1 MTLSWPM
8 SQADFDSPR
17 LLADIGGTYARFCL
31 ETSTGVFTRSAQL
44 RTADFPDFYSAVRHY
59 LELLPPGHIQ
69 HAAVAIA
76 NPVEG
81 DQVRMTNYHWQ
92 FSIEQVREQLQL
104 ETLVVV
110 NDFTALA
117 MALPRLSPTQR
128 RQVGGGTIRERSVVG
143 LLGAGSGLG
152 VSGLIPADDGW
163 VALGTEGGHASFA
176 PQDGREL
183 AILQFAWQR
192 FNHVSFERL
201 LSGAGM
207 GVIFEALQ
215 HINGRPGEA
224 LSAPEITR
232 RALDGSDP
240 LCREAVD
247 TFCAI
252 LGTAA
257 SNLAVTQGAFGGIYI
272 GGGIVPR
279 LGGYFDRSPFRAR
292 FEQKGRF
299 SDYCAG
305 IPTFVIT
312 EPQATFMG
320 ASAILARQVR
330 AFESQQGPA
339 LLGQIRRSR
348 ASLSPAERRVADH
361 VLAHPRTVLNDPI
374 VEIARAAE
382 VSQPTVIRFCRSLGC
397 EGLSDFKLRLASGLT
412 GTVPITHTQVTGE
425 DSMLEL
431 GVKVL
436 SNTASAILQVRDQLN
451 REVIDRATDLL
462 ANATGVEL
470 YAVGQSA
477 MVAQDAQFKFLRLG
491 LPCAVHTDPRV
502 QELAA
507 VVMPA
512 NVVAI
517 IISSSGRVPELVN
530 VADRARER
538 GAKVVAIT
546 ASQSPLARKA
556 DVALIVDHAED
567 TSTQVTMISRILHLL
582 VIDMLAV
589 GLAMRHARPGEVGGT
604 SPHAG
609 VVSGTLRSAP
619 GVSTAS
625 PLARM
630 SSHSR

>member
-1 MTLSWPM
+1 
-8 SQADFDSPR
+8 
-17 LLADIGGTYARFCL
+17 
-31 ETSTGVFTRSAQL
+31 
-44 RTADFPDFYSAVRHY
+44 
-59 LELLPPGHIQ
+59 
-69 HAAVAIA
+69 
-76 NPVEG
+76 
-81 DQVRMTNYHWQ
+81 
-92 FSIEQVREQLQL
+92 
-104 ETLVVV
+104 
-110 NDFTALA
+110 
-117 MALPRLSPTQR
+117 
-128 RQVGGGTIRERSVVG
+128 
-143 LLGAGSGLG
+143 
-152 VSGLIPADDGW
+152 
-163 VALGTEGGHASFA
+163 
-176 PQDGREL
+176 
-183 AILQFAWQR
+183 
-192 FNHVSFERL
+192 
-201 LSGAGM
+201 
-207 GVIFEALQ
+207 
-215 HINGRPGEA
+215 
-224 LSAPEITR
+224 
-232 RALDGSDP
+232 
-240 LCREAVD
+240 
-247 TFCAI
+247 
-252 LGTAA
+252 
-257 SNLAVTQGAFGGIYI
+257 
-272 GGGIVPR
+272 
-279 LGGYFDRSPFRAR
+279 
-292 FEQKGRF
+292 
-299 SDYCAG
+299 
-305 IPTFVIT
+305 
-312 EPQATFMG
+312 
-320 ASAILARQVR
+320 
-330 AFESQQGPA
+330 
-339 LLGQIRRSR
+339 
-348 ASLSPAERRVADH
+348 
-361 VLAHPRTVLNDPI
+361 
-374 VEIARAAE
+374 

-412 GTVPITHTQVTGE
+412 GTVPITHAQVTGE

-462 ANATGVEL
+462 ANAAGVEL